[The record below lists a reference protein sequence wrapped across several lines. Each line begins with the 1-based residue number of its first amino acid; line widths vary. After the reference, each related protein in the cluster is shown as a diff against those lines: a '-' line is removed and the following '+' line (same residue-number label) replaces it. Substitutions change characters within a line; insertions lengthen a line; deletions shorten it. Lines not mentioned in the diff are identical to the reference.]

1 MNRERN
7 LHKGVVSVMSC
18 TDYTVSKESYEL
30 LMNPSYEMMVTSPSP
45 SDLENYYKSDS
56 YISHSDS
63 STSFFDKVYQ
73 LVRKYTLKRK
83 VSLINSFNTSGKK
96 LLDVGCGTGNFLATA
111 EKEGWNVYGIEPS
124 KEARDISSRKNIV
137 ALEELPFLREDN
149 FDVIT
154 LWHVLEHVPNLL
166 SYIETLKRKL
176 SPNGVLLIAV
186 PNYKSFDAS
195 YYKEYWAAYDV
206 PRHLW
211 HFSQKSIQMLFSE
224 QGMHVQK
231 VIPMKFDA
239 YYVSMLSEKY
249 KYGKNRFLK
258 ALCIGFL
265 SNRKA
270 RATSEYSSLIYL
282 IKNT

>member
-1 MNRERN
+1 MSRERN
-7 LHKGVVSVMSC
+7 LHKGLISVMSC
-18 TDYTVSKESYEL
+18 IDYTVSKESYEL
-30 LMNPSYEMMVTSPSP
+30 LMNPIYDMMVTSPVP
-45 SDLENYYKSDS
+45 IDLEKYYKSDA

-63 STSFFDKVYQ
+63 NTNFLDKVYQ
-73 LVRKYTLKRK
+73 RVRKYTLKRK

-96 LLDVGCGTGNFLATA
+96 LLDVGCGTGDFLATA
-111 EKEGWNVYGIEPS
+111 KKEGWNVFGVEPS
-124 KEARDISSRKNIV
+124 EEARDISSRKNIV
-137 ALEELPFLREDN
+137 ALEELLFLKEEN

-154 LWHVLEHVPNLL
+154 LWHVLEHVPNLFT
-166 SYIETLKRKL
+166 YIETLKKKL
-176 SPNGVLLIAV
+176 NPNGVLLIAV
-186 PNYKSFDAS
+186 PNYKSFDAR
-195 YYKEYWAAYDV
+195 YYKEYWAGYDV

-211 HFSQKSIQMLFSE
+211 HFSQQSIEMLFSKQE
-224 QGMHVQK
+224 MHVQK
-231 VIPMKFDA
+231 VIPMKFDS